1 MSRLSRERDT
11 AILLDARETSL
22 DIQSW
27 RKSVVRKSFF
37 FFLLLLLLLLLLP
50 FFASNKIPRELDP

>member
-37 FFLLLLLLLLLLP
+37 FFLLLLLLLLLP